1 MIKNV
6 TIKIKRMF
14 AMPKTDKLPED
25 EAREIEFE
33 IKKHLAGAGS
43 NVSDIVKRL
52 NEKYGTSDTPQAVTR
67 QLKQGTLPFWKVLRI
82 AAILGYKIEWA
93 QK

>member
-1 MIKNV
+1 
-6 TIKIKRMF
+6 
-14 AMPKTDKLPED
+14 MPKTDKLPES

-33 IKKHLAGAGS
+33 IKKQLAGAGS

-52 NEKYGTSDTPQAVTR
+52 NEKYGTADTPQAVTR

-82 AAILGYKIEWA
+82 ADILGYKIEWLR
-93 QK
+93 K